1 MKIVCAASVVQA
13 REAFSGL
20 GDVTVLADREIRRE
34 HLLDADALIVRSKTR
49 VNRELLEGTS
59 VEFVATATA
68 GADHIDT
75 AYLQE
80 AGIAGSAS
88 PGCNANA
95 VAEYVLTAIAL
106 LAQQQAALLTD
117 RTLGIIGVGQVG
129 SRVAEKA
136 GQFGLRVLRNDPPR
150 ALQSPDPELLP
161 LERVLSEADILTLHT
176 PLEAGGAFPTRHLAD
191 CRLFEQLK
199 PGAWFLNSSRG
210 AVTDSDSL
218 QCALDH
224 HLISACALDVWEH
237 EPQLS
242 ESLRTAVN
250 TLTPH
255 IAGYSLEG
263 LLNGTRNCYREL
275 CHYLEL
281 EPSWSPDPRLL
292 PEAPHFTLDAT
303 HRSRQDVLT
312 ELFIQACPIPDD
324 DREWR
329 AEMTTSDPTELQH
342 RFDRFRKRH
351 LNRREFASV
360 RVQLSNA
367 SPELIESVAGF
378 GFQVYAQQP

>member
-13 REAFSGL
+13 HEAFSGL

-34 HLLDADALIVRSKTR
+34 HLLDTEALIVRSKTR
-49 VNRELLEGTS
+49 IRRELLEGTP

-68 GADHIDT
+68 GADHFDIPF
-75 AYLQE
+75 LNK
-80 AGIAGSAS
+80 AGIAWSAS

-106 LAQQQAALLTD
+106 LARQQAALLSD

-129 SRVAEKA
+129 SRVADKA
-136 GQFGLRVLRNDPPR
+136 GRLGLRVLRNDPPM
-150 ALQSPDPELLP
+150 ALKSPAPELLP
-161 LERVLSEADILTLHT
+161 LEAVLAKADLLTLHI

-199 PGAWFLNSSRG
+199 PGAWFLNTSRG

-237 EPQLS
+237 EPQLPD
-242 ESLRTAVN
+242 SLRAAVN
-250 TLTPH
+250 YLTPH

-263 LLNGTRNCYREL
+263 LLNGTQHCYREL
-275 CHYLEL
+275 CHFLET
-281 EPSWSPDPRLL
+281 EPVWSPDPRQL
-292 PEAPHFTLDAT
+292 PEAPFFTVEAA
-303 HRSRQDVLT
+303 HRTRQDVLT
-312 ELFIQACPIPDD
+312 ELFTLACPILDD

-329 AEMTTSDPTELQH
+329 AEMTTTDPVELQQ

-351 LNRREFASV
+351 LTRREFASV

-367 SPELIESVAGF
+367 SPELIETVAGF
-378 GFQVYAQQP
+378 GFQVYVQQP